1 MYDLTV
7 DYARMRPH
15 GEQHRGEYKWE
26 WCVDRRA
33 VHINGLHIIVNASAS
48 QGDHRLFSWEPQLE
62 AIPNYI
68 LEAFR
73 ARGED
78 FLNAYFPTAVVDS
91 EPELPAVTPLD
102 WTR

>member
-1 MYDLTV
+1 M
-7 DYARMRPH
+7 
-15 GEQHRGEYKWE
+15 
-26 WCVDRRA
+26 
-33 VHINGLHIIVNASAS
+33 
-48 QGDHRLFSWEPQLE
+48 FSWEPQLE

-73 ARGED
+73 DRGTD
-78 FLNAYFPTAVVDS
+78 FLNAFFPTAVVDS